1 MEILY
6 QMSHNPTSSL
16 SSNIICD
23 QTDENK
29 EAAHASPQTNENSA
43 EQSGT

>member
-1 MEILY
+1 M
-6 QMSHNPTSSL
+6 
-16 SSNIICD
+16 ICD

-29 EAAHASPQTNENSA
+29 EAAHASPPTTEHSA